1 MNNVIGL
8 NTFTCFLNTFT
19 IGVLESGRKKC
30 GILNNIKGQ
39 IILNEREIQCENVN
53 ILVIFFLE
61 KKTIKSSNRKVNK
74 SEPQVQK
81 TVVRIFER
89 IGNLRS
95 FQ

>member
-39 IILNEREIQCENVN
+39 IILKEREI
-53 ILVIFFLE
+53 
-61 KKTIKSSNRKVNK
+61 
-74 SEPQVQK
+74 
-81 TVVRIFER
+81 
-89 IGNLRS
+89 
-95 FQ
+95 